1 MNRQIFIFSVIVL
14 ILAVGLWGF
23 VWPEGQSFSSQ
34 KDDLNIWQDNL
45 TKMKELKSK
54 LSDLTALYQNQ
65 EKAGELEK
73 IFSALPQ
80 KDDIPGL
87 LVNLEALA
95 SKNGLI
101 IKNVNFTEEAQKG
114 KSANDNSG
122 GATPENSS
130 SLSISSVKGLLTT
143 LVLSG
148 DYSSFLNFL
157 RSAETSLRLMDV
169 EALSFQQA
177 NNILG
182 DGLSVSSDFSVN
194 LKVYYR

>member
-1 MNRQIFIFSVIVL
+1 MNRRFFIFLILVL
-14 ILAVGLWGF
+14 ILAVAVWGF
-23 VWPEGQSFSSQ
+23 VWPEWQSFSS
-34 KDDLNIWQDNL
+34 KREELNLWKNNL
-45 TKMKELKSK
+45 AETKELKNK

-73 IFSALPQ
+73 FFSALPP

-101 IKNVNFTEEAQKG
+101 IKSVNFVEEGKKA
-114 KSANDNSG
+114 KSAAANSG
-122 GATPENSS
+122 AAA
-130 SLSISSVKGLLTT
+130 LSADVPAVKKLTVT
-143 LVLSG
+143 LVLNG
-148 DYSSFLNFL
+148 EYSSLLNFL

-169 EALSFQQA
+169 ESLNFQQA
-177 NNILG
+177 GGVLS
-182 DGLSVSSDFSVN
+182 DGLSASSDFSIG